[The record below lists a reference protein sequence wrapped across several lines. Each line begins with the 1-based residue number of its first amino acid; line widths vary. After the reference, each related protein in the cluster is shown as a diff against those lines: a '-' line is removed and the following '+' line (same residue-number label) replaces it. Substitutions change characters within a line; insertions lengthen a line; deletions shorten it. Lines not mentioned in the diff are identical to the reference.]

1 MDTVA
6 SWHIA
11 PQEHYTKVPEI
22 LQSDEYVVYAF
33 LREHLQAFGVW
44 VAEKE
49 L

>member
-11 PQEHYTKVPEI
+11 LQEHYTKVPER

-44 VAEKE
+44 VADKE